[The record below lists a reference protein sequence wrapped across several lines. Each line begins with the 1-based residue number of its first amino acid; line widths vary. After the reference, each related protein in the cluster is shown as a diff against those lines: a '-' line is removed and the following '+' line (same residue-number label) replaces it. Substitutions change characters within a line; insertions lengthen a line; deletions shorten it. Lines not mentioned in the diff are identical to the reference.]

1 MMLSPFQNMVDNFD
15 SMVKRIGDE
24 ESEPE
29 NSELKAMDNH
39 PDDDSEVD
47 TLEDLESLE
56 PGVNLKP
63 TQIGITTF
71 TWPQHAQQTWSGR
84 ASVIK
89 KKLFLNGFHHAVNQ
103 YFRAQSAS
111 ASNAQNPNHEKGF
124 DPQLDVFNSIRISY
138 PSWFPDEVSIDVM
151 SLSEVDRR
159 NER

>member
-1 MMLSPFQNMVDNFD
+1 MMLSAFQNMVDNFD

-47 TLEDLESLE
+47 TLEDLESSE
-56 PGVNLKP
+56 PAVNLKP

-84 ASVIK
+84 ASVIE

-103 YFRAQSAS
+103 YF
-111 ASNAQNPNHEKGF
+111 
-124 DPQLDVFNSIRISY
+124 
-138 PSWFPDEVSIDVM
+138 
-151 SLSEVDRR
+151 
-159 NER
+159 